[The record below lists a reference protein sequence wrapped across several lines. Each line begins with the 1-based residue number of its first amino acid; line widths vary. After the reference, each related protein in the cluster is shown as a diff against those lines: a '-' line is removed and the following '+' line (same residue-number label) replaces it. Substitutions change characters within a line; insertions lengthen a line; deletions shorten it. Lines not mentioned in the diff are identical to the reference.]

1 MIMISSIASKFKEKN
16 FLIGLIITI
25 VAIIVVG
32 YYKPAVLIEGLQR
45 SALYAIIAL
54 PMALLLG
61 VVDVI
66 NLAHGDFMMLG
77 AYFAYF
83 LNVQFGMDPLVAI
96 IPTIAVFFVFGL
108 VVYFLTFKH
117 AIGKTPLNQ
126 LLLGF
131 GISYIFTEGITLIA
145 TNQPRKLTMDY
156 VSASATI
163 QGFTFGIYEFVYVI
177 AAVVI
182 FTGLQIFLKKT
193 GTGQAAVA
201 VGQNPRGAGIVGIN
215 IKWIYVLTF
224 CISIALISA
233 VGPMMGSRYTLFP
246 HVGVAF
252 TLKSFSLVAVGGMGS
267 ITGVVFAALIL
278 GMGETL
284 VLSSL
289 EYGKWA
295 EIIYF
300 ALIIGVIMY
309 RSHQRQVK

>member
-1 MIMISSIASKFKEKN
+1 MIMTNSLWRKFRQKN
-16 FLIGLIITI
+16 FLIGFIITI
-25 VAIIVVG
+25 AAILVIG

-45 SALYAIIAL
+45 SALYALVAL

-96 IPTIAVFFVFGL
+96 IPTLIASFIFGL
-108 VVYFLTFKH
+108 IVYYLTFKH
-117 AIGKTPLNQ
+117 AIGKTSLNQ

-131 GISYIFTEGITLIA
+131 GISYILTEGITLIA

-163 QGFTFGIYEFVYVI
+163 KDFTFGIYEFVYVI
-177 AAVVI
+177 AAIVI
-182 FTGLQIFLKKT
+182 FIGLQLFLKKT

-201 VGQNPRGAGIVGIN
+201 VGQNPRGAKIVGIN

-267 ITGVVFAALIL
+267 ITGVIWASLIL

>member
-1 MIMISSIASKFKEKN
+1 MAAPIVNIFKQKKFWIG
-16 FLIGLIITI
+16 FLVALVATILI
-25 VAIIVVG
+25 G

-61 VVDVI
+61 VVDII

-77 AYFAYF
+77 AYFTYF
-83 LNVQFGMDPLVAI
+83 LNVQFGLDPLVAI
-96 IPTIAVFFVFGL
+96 IPTLLVFFIFGL
-108 VVYFLTFKH
+108 IVYYLTFKH
-117 AIGKTPLNQ
+117 AIGKTSLNQ

-131 GISYIFTEGITLIA
+131 GISYIFTEGVTLIA

-163 QGFTFGIYEFVYVI
+163 KDFTFGTYEFVYVL
-177 AAVVI
+177 AAIII
-182 FTGLQIFLKKT
+182 FIGLQLFLKKT

-201 VGQNPRGAGIVGIN
+201 VGQNPRGARVVGIN
-215 IKWIYVLTF
+215 IKWIYLLTF

-267 ITGVVFAALIL
+267 LSGVIWASLIL
-278 GMGETL
+278 GMSETL

-289 EYGKWA
+289 QYGKWA

-309 RSHQRQVK
+309 RSWQRQVR